1 MSREKSNTEV
11 YSDIIIAIA
20 TKSASQVEGI
30 RLLSSDR
37 KKSSRFSSDVQ
48 AYLLDGKVK
57 LDIFVNLNY
66 GYNIPNTV
74 CAVQER
80 IKKDIE
86 RETCYKV
93 SEINVM
99 VVSIICDDTVT
110 PPIEHLF
117 DDATNEIEKDD
128 LTTDKN
134 N

>member
-57 LDIFVNLNY
+57 LDIFVN
-66 GYNIPNTV
+66 
-74 CAVQER
+74 
-80 IKKDIE
+80 
-86 RETCYKV
+86 
-93 SEINVM
+93 
-99 VVSIICDDTVT
+99 
-110 PPIEHLF
+110 
-117 DDATNEIEKDD
+117 
-128 LTTDKN
+128 
-134 N
+134 